1 MQKIIMIAGGMG
13 VGKTK
18 LADGLEDALTRDGAW
33 VYRTRFSKAVY
44 QCHDLITK
52 HLRACGLTMKA
63 KDRDLLRMIGSDW
76 GRNCISSDIWVKTL
90 LSDISHREVR
100 GKANFIIIDD
110 LRFENE
116 FNMKVDGVKII
127 KIRLTSSEEC
137 RKARCSAW
145 SDQPHD
151 SEGGL
156 DSIDDSKFHM
166 VIDAETNSA
175 SQVLAHVLAYVR

>member
-1 MQKIIMIAGGMG
+1 
-13 VGKTK
+13 
-18 LADGLEDALTRDGAW
+18 
-33 VYRTRFSKAVY
+33 
-44 QCHDLITK
+44 
-52 HLRACGLTMKA
+52 
-63 KDRDLLRMIGSDW
+63 LLRMIGSDW